1 MLKMGL
7 ANYVGSGRACPQEY
21 LMVLHFGNDLYVPKW
36 EGGESSMSL
45 PKEVL
50 LYGNAFNLPAPP
62 FVMIT
67 YRLNTQAKEN
77 IIRSDYT

>member
-1 MLKMGL
+1 MCVKNG
-7 ANYVGSGRACPQEY
+7 VGVTMWDLGGHAPRNIGH

-50 LYGNAFNLPAPP
+50 LYGN
-62 FVMIT
+62 
-67 YRLNTQAKEN
+67 
-77 IIRSDYT
+77 